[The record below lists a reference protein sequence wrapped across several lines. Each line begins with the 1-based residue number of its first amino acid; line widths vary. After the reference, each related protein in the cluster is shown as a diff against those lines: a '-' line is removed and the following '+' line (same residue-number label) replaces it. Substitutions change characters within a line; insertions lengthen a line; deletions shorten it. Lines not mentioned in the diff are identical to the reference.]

1 MATEISATET
11 PTETHHHTHKVKIKT
26 PSMGDMG
33 MDPTLSA
40 LLASNRNGTDGLFG
54 AGSGGG
60 LLGGILLASLLRGN
74 GGLFGGDNAGAG
86 AATIGQIQQT
96 LGDIKAAVPLQACET
111 QAETGAAI
119 GGVSDQINDTALAQ
133 QGQSFNSMLANQK
146 GFCDLSTVTMQGF
159 GSLGNALMQGFNGLG
174 TLVMSQ
180 GQRTVDAVTTLSS
193 KIDANRI
200 ADLEQQLTVAQLK
213 QQTSDITR
221 GVEINVSSVQNQL
234 QQQQQQQNQIA
245 SLLTLMMG
253 ELQKNTN
260 STVAIGSTLSGFK
273 QDAVNN
279 IVR

>member
-96 LGDIKAAVPLQACET
+96 LETSRLLFRSRPARPRPKPGPLLVVSVIRSMTLLLLSRVKVSIACWRT
-111 QAETGAAI
+111 RKGSATSALSPCR
-119 GGVSDQINDTALAQ
+119 VS
-133 QGQSFNSMLANQK
+133 GP
-146 GFCDLSTVTMQGF
+146 
-159 GSLGNALMQGFNGLG
+159 LGMP
-174 TLVMSQ
+174 
-180 GQRTVDAVTTLSS
+180 
-193 KIDANRI
+193 
-200 ADLEQQLTVAQLK
+200 
-213 QQTSDITR
+213 
-221 GVEINVSSVQNQL
+221 
-234 QQQQQQQNQIA
+234 
-245 SLLTLMMG
+245 
-253 ELQKNTN
+253 
-260 STVAIGSTLSGFK
+260 
-273 QDAVNN
+273 
-279 IVR
+279 